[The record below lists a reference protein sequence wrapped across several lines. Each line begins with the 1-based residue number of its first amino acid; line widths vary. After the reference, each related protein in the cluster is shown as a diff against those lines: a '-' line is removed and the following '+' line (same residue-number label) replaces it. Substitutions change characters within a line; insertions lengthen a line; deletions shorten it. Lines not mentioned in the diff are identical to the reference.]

1 MRNLDD
7 IDRSIIRELQRDAR
21 RSNKALAHAVGVS
34 PSTMLHRVRSLEQR
48 GVVRGYHADIDPGSL
63 GRRVEA
69 LVAVKLRSKAPAAVD
84 EFIDA
89 VWQLDETIAVT
100 KVTGDDDVL
109 VHVSAPDVSALAETV
124 LAAIASAPH
133 VSDERTS
140 IIFQH
145 RRKQV
150 LESLDQRR
158 QRA

>member
-1 MRNLDD
+1 MRNLDETD
-7 IDRSIIRELQRDAR
+7 VAILRELQRDAR
-21 RSNKALAHAVGVS
+21 RPNKALADAVGVS

-48 GVVRGYHADIDPGSL
+48 GVVRGYHAEIDPQAL

-69 LVAVKLRSKAPAAVD
+69 LVAVKLRSKTPRAVQ

-89 VWQLDETIAVT
+89 VWGLDETIAIT
-100 KVTGDDDVL
+100 KVTGDDDVV
-109 VHVSAPDVSALAETV
+109 VHVSAPDISALAETV

-140 IIFQH
+140 IIFDH

-150 LESLDQRR
+150 LEPLPGGTDRR
-158 QRA
+158 